1 MVHTAF
7 SAFSRSAG
15 VDGDLFKNVG
25 GLNFFA
31 RVLLTFYFRIGTVLR
46 DVFVWSSGCAGSM
59 HTAIFARAV
68 IIS

>member
-31 RVLLTFYFRIGTVLR
+31 RVLLTFLFLNRR